1 MFGAIKRRVQEANR
15 QREVERQETVRTQQ
29 AAREQAAEQ
38 TRRQL
43 ERREKVLAMLEE
55 GKVPDVRLDIS
66 VPFRLLKNERLVF
79 GLNNVGYAEM
89 RTKREIHGRSA
100 GSSVR
105 VMKGMSVRVGASKG
119 TPVESDVLTDRGPGT
134 FAISTKHVFFHGER
148 SFRIPLAKIV
158 SAQHTGSGNVEVVR
172 DRASAQPE
180 YFGIGN
186 QNADFVVQLIHLI
199 PAVDFGRGEPDV
211 QPIESYA
218 LPYGDIGA
226 DDVLDHE

>member
-105 VMKGMSVRVGASKG
+105 VMKGMSSESVRQRAPLWKATCSPTGVPVLSPYPPSTSSSTANAPSESHWPRLCPHNIPDLAMSRSSG
-119 TPVESDVLTDRGPGT
+119 TGP
-134 FAISTKHVFFHGER
+134 APSLST
-148 SFRIPLAKIV
+148 
-158 SAQHTGSGNVEVVR
+158 SA
-172 DRASAQPE
+172 
-180 YFGIGN
+180 
-186 QNADFVVQLIHLI
+186 
-199 PAVDFGRGEPDV
+199 
-211 QPIESYA
+211 
-218 LPYGDIGA
+218 
-226 DDVLDHE
+226 

>member
-1 MFGAIKRRVQEANR
+1 
-15 QREVERQETVRTQQ
+15 
-29 AAREQAAEQ
+29 
-38 TRRQL
+38 
-43 ERREKVLAMLEE
+43 MLEE
-55 GKVPDVRLDIS
+55 GKVPDVRLNIT

-79 GLNNVGYAEM
+79 GLNSVEYAEM

-105 VMKGMSVRVGASKG
+105 VMKGVSARVGASKG
-119 TPVESDVLTDRGPGT
+119 TPVESDVLTNRGAGT

-158 SAQHTGSGNVEVVR
+158 SAQHIGSGNVEVVR